1 MRSIPTRAAVAVLLS
16 ALGLLAAAPVR
27 AADKD
32 KDTRVYEMR
41 TYYAAPG
48 KLDAL
53 NARFHDHTC
62 KLFEKHG
69 MTNVGYWVPADNP
82 DRKLIYILDYPSRD
96 AREKSWKEFLA
107 DPDWQKAAKE
117 SEIGGNLVAKV
128 EHVFLTA
135 TDYSPE
141 VKPARGEDR
150 VFELRVYT
158 ASKGNLDALN
168 DRFRQHTCKLFEK
181 HGMTNVGYWVPMKDQ
196 KGADDTL
203 VYILAHKNAD
213 DAKAS
218 WDAFRKDP
226 DWVAARKASEEK
238 AGGSLTV
245 KDGVKST
252 YMKATDYSPI
262 K

>member
-1 MRSIPTRAAVAVLLS
+1 MRSIATRAVVVLLS
-16 ALGLLAAAPVR
+16 ALVLLAASPVR
-27 AADKD
+27 GADKD

-53 NARFHDHTC
+53 HARFRDHTV

-69 MTNVGYWVPADNP
+69 MTNVGYWVPVDNP
-82 DRKLIYILDYPSRD
+82 DNKLIYILAYPSREV
-96 AREKSWKEFLA
+96 RENSWKEFFA
-107 DPDWQKAAKE
+107 DPDWQKAQKE
-117 SEIGGNLVAKV
+117 SEVNGKLVAKV
-128 EHVFLTA
+128 DNVFLTA

-141 VKPARGEDR
+141 IKPAKGEDR

-158 ASKGNLDALN
+158 ATKGNLDALN
-168 DRFRQHTCKLFEK
+168 DRFRQHTLKLFDK

-203 VYILAHKNAD
+203 IYIVAHKSAD
-213 DAKAS
+213 AAKAS

-226 DWVAARKASEEK
+226 DWLAARRASEEK
-238 AGGSLTV
+238 VGGSLTV